1 VILRRAASR
10 SLRLGDLLRAY
21 ETKYSNNQVVA
32 SRIYKKYA
40 SEENQALARKK
51 TAGVL
56 LYRLRNSAPEVF
68 LVHPGGPFWVKKDLG
83 AWSIPKGEFDE
94 DEEPLNAAKREF
106 QEETGFSMEGNF
118 IGLAPRK
125 QRSGKVIYAWAL
137 EGDCDA
143 EAIKS
148 NLFSIEWPPRSG
160 NRREYPEVDR
170 AGWFALELAKQKIVP
185 GQIGFLE
192 ELHQII
198 NK

>member
-21 ETKYSNNQVVA
+21 ETKYSINQVVA
-32 SRIYKKYA
+32 SRIYKKYP

-68 LVHPGGPFWVKKDLG
+68 LVHPGGPFWAKKDLG

-137 EGDCDA
+137 EGNCDA

-170 AGWFALELAKQKIVP
+170 AGWFELELAKRKIVP

-192 ELHQII
+192 ELQRMI

>member
-1 VILRRAASR
+1 VIFCGR
-10 SLRLGDLLRAY
+10 GAY
-21 ETKYSNNQVVA
+21 EEK
-32 SRIYKKYA
+32 
-40 SEENQALARKK
+40 QALAGKK

-56 LYRLRNSAPEVF
+56 LYRLRNSALEVF
-68 LVHPGGPFWVKKDLG
+68 LVHPGGPFWAKKDLG
-83 AWSIPKGEFDE
+83 AWSIPKGEFAD

-106 QEETGFSMEGNF
+106 QEETGFSIDGHFMP
-118 IGLAPRK
+118 LAPRK
-125 QRSGKVIYAWAL
+125 QRSGKLVYAWAL

-170 AGWFALELAKQKIVP
+170 AGWFVLELAKQKIVP

-192 ELHQII
+192 ELQQLNNSRLGSLRDH
-198 NK
+198 